1 MKKFLFFFVTFCFFV
16 NSVLFS
22 LEVYGTKE
30 NPIKISSYEDL
41 MELSNLVKAGSNF
54 SGDYFVQTNDIVF
67 PDGIEW
73 IPIGDVIR
81 NCAFS
86 GVYNGNGY
94 VIKNIHCE
102 DDFGGFF
109 ALLKGDVIN
118 LGIESGSIKGKWI
131 GGIASHG
138 NGKIINCYNKAKLIS
153 QERAGGIADNFSGKI
168 LFSCNFGELAI
179 DPVFEEVA
187 VVYGI
192 CSYNAN
198 VIEYCYTNFDN
209 LVSPETFKG
218 NLVNSN
224 FGILESEFCN
234 KLNDYYSDIRNI
246 QQGDD
251 YSILK
256 IKPYIYK
263 NFKLSFS
270 KESIS
275 DIYKSSDDNLKKYFN
290 KYRFNGKGTDEDP
303 YCVSNL
309 DDFTLIR
316 DFVNFGEEYE
326 GIHFLQTKDIS
337 FPEENYLPIGNVQN
351 NILFKGIYDGGNHK
365 IFNLHSNNPY
375 AGLFSYLGGT
385 VKNLGIESGEV
396 TGDTVG
402 SIASHGN
409 ASAKIINCY
418 NKANLFGYS
427 RAGGIADNFYGEII
441 DCQNFGNIS
450 SNNKNA
456 MLDGIC
462 SFKNALVTNCNSS
475 GNTVITDNMIY
486 FTLMTIIIFVCINFL
501 FYLFQRKNIQ
511 QKTIRKI
518 FFLICINF
526 LAFAIAYI
534 FFSNGMAMK
543 YLFWNG
549 KTQGIFPDFF
559 ESVKDSANLTPYN
572 NGSIYP
578 PFAYFLL
585 FIISRFIPQSGNF
598 GIDRLT
604 PNGVIFSFVFFAII
618 SFCILILIRKIA
630 NFSRIEFL
638 IFIFIFFFM
647 PAFVFMIERGNIV
660 VLTVAFLLLFI
671 KWYDS
676 KYLVKR
682 EIALIC
688 LCMATCMKLY
698 PIFFGFFLLSE
709 KKYKEIL
716 HCFVYG
722 TILLFLPFSFM
733 GGFERI
739 FDFINNIIHIS
750 NSTFSDSKNFGYGY
764 KINVTNIFGAVLEY
778 LKLKDTVPLHV
789 INKVL
794 LVFVLVSSLFITM
807 YSQKKWE
814 KLLGCALMCT
824 LFPTFSYI
832 YNGLYILVPLSIF
845 LTECMDD
852 KKNIN
857 FVYALLFAIFC
868 SPFPYRYLLQSL
880 PGQNKL
886 SISTLLD
893 FIVLVAFLILIII
906 ESIVQRKISTKGVQ
920 ICLK

>member
-81 NCAFS
+81 NCAFR

-109 ALLKGDVIN
+109 ALLKGTVIN

-246 QQGDD
+246 QQGAD

-365 IFNLHSNNPY
+365 IFNLHSNNPH
-375 AGLFSYLGGT
+375 AGLFSYLGGA

-475 GNTVITDNMIY
+475 GN
-486 FTLMTIIIFVCINFL
+486 
-501 FYLFQRKNIQ
+501 
-511 QKTIRKI
+511 IRKES
-518 FFLICINF
+518 N
-526 LAFAIAYI
+526 
-534 FFSNGMAMK
+534 FFSNV
-543 YLFWNG
+543 LFLIIAISLLFFATIFLYRKQFFDKKNNCFLYIFSIITIYSLGSLFYGNNLVFYFHQDKQDSFMDLFNSIVEERIDG
-549 KTQGIFPDFF
+549 KNIG
-559 ESVKDSANLTPYN
+559 
-572 NGSIYP
+572 IYP
-578 PFAYFLL
+578 PLAIFPYKMFAKIVPWESFNLSQPLRNQAFALRSSIYGTFILLIHIIAFL
-585 FIISRFIPQSGNF
+585 IPFVFCCLKLLKDSYIKKTIYICSF
-598 GIDRLT
+598 
-604 PNGVIFSFVFFAII
+604 IFSGIMLYA
-618 SFCILILIRKIA
+618 L
-630 NFSRIEFL
+630 
-638 IFIFIFFFM
+638 
-647 PAFVFMIERGNIV
+647 ERGN
-660 VLTVAFLLLFI
+660 
-671 KWYDS
+671 
-676 KYLVKR
+676 
-682 EIALIC
+682 
-688 LCMATCMKLY
+688 
-698 PIFFGFFLLSE
+698 
-709 KKYKEIL
+709 
-716 HCFVYG
+716 
-722 TILLFLPFSFM
+722 
-733 GGFERI
+733 
-739 FDFINNIIHIS
+739 NII
-750 NSTFSDSKNFGYGY
+750 
-764 KINVTNIFGAVLEY
+764 
-778 LKLKDTVPLHV
+778 
-789 INKVL
+789 
-794 LVFVLVSSLFITM
+794 
-807 YSQKKWE
+807 
-814 KLLGCALMCT
+814 
-824 LFPTFSYI
+824 
-832 YNGLYILVPLSIF
+832 
-845 LTECMDD
+845 
-852 KKNIN
+852 
-857 FVYALLFAIFC
+857 YALLFSLCFIALYEKDGNIEKQAAYFFLALGASLKFYPAIFGLI
-868 SPFPYRYLLQSL
+868 LLLNKDFKGCFIAFFEFIFVYIVFFFLCNFSL
-880 PGQNKL
+880 DSNNVAQISSWTSKL
-886 SISTLLD
+886 TTTWLGTNFSLKNFLLLVNRGISILAKNDSDYFNIPSL
-893 FIVLVAFLILIII
+893 IVLLIKLFFFLKELVIFFISKKKWQKYAALSLLCIFMPDVSYQYVLIFLFIPIISFLNDNEDVFSRLYAILFGIMLPMLIIPI
-906 ESIVQRKISTKGVQ
+906 HFGNSRYFATVGFVIQFIALFVFDTFIFFHNLYEIIRRKNRA
-920 ICLK
+920 